1 MLLENI
7 QMNFDQIKADL
18 DLFCEWE
25 DRYGYIIDLGKQ
37 VSLPDEKKTD
47 ENKVIGCASQVWLD
61 MTWSEPNKT
70 KVFNIEGDS
79 DALIVKGLIAIL
91 LSLYRGKTFVEAQ
104 AVDPRAEFEKLG
116 LNSHLSSQRSNGLKS
131 MIDQIKIF
139 VNTKLN

>member
-1 MLLENI
+1 MDFN
-7 QMNFDQIKADL
+7 QIKEDL
-18 DLFCEWE
+18 ELFTEWE

-37 VSLPDEKKTD
+37 ISLPDEKKTD
-47 ENKVIGCASQVWLD
+47 DNKVNGCASQVWLD
-61 MTWSEPNKT
+61 MRWHEPNNT

-91 LSLYRGKTFVEAQ
+91 LSLYQGKTIIQ
-104 AVDPRAEFEKLG
+104 AKEIDPRVEFEKLG

-139 VNTKLN
+139 VNTEKN

>member
-1 MLLENI
+1 
-7 QMNFDQIKADL
+7 MNFEQIKEDL
-18 DLFCEWE
+18 DLFGEWE

-37 VSLPDEKKTD
+37 ISLPDEKKID
-47 ENKVIGCASQVWLD
+47 ANKVNGCASQVWLD
-61 MTWSEPNKT
+61 MRWNDPNNI

-91 LSLYRGKTFVEAQ
+91 LSLYQGKPLAQAQ
-104 AVDPRAEFEKLG
+104 AVDPRLAFEMLG

-139 VNTKLN
+139 VNT

>member
-1 MLLENI
+1 
-7 QMNFDQIKADL
+7 MNFDQIKEDL
-18 DLFCEWE
+18 DLFSEWE

-37 VSLPDEKKTD
+37 VFLPDEKKTD
-47 ENKVIGCASQVWLD
+47 KNKVNGCASQVWLD
-61 MTWSEPNKT
+61 MKWSKPNNA

-91 LSLYRGKTFVEAQ
+91 LSLYKGKTLLAAQ

-116 LNSHLSSQRSNGLKS
+116 LNAHLSSQRSNGLKS

-139 VNTKLN
+139 VNTEVN

>member
-1 MLLENI
+1 
-7 QMNFDQIKADL
+7 MNFDQIREDL
-18 DLFCEWE
+18 NIFSEWE

-47 ENKVIGCASQVWLD
+47 KNKVNGCASQVWLD
-61 MTWSEPNKT
+61 MKWNEPNNT

-91 LSLYRGKTFVEAQ
+91 LSLYRGKTIVEAQ

-116 LNSHLSSQRSNGLKS
+116 LNSHLSAQRSNGLKS

-139 VNTKLN
+139 VNTEEN

>member
-1 MLLENI
+1 
-7 QMNFDQIKADL
+7 MNFDQIKEDL
-18 DLFCEWE
+18 NLFTDWE

-37 VSLPDEKKTD
+37 ISLPDEKKTD
-47 ENKVIGCASQVWLD
+47 ENKVNGCASQVWLD
-61 MTWSEPNKT
+61 MRWHEPNNT

-91 LSLYRGKTFVEAQ
+91 LSLYQGKPLVQTQ
-104 AVDPRAEFEKLG
+104 AIDPKVEFEKLG

-139 VNTKLN
+139 VNT

>member
-1 MLLENI
+1 MDFNQIREDLE
-7 QMNFDQIKADL
+7 
-18 DLFCEWE
+18 LFTEWE

-37 VSLPDEKKTD
+37 ISLPDEKKTD
-47 ENKVIGCASQVWLD
+47 ENKVNGCASQVWLD
-61 MTWSEPNKT
+61 MGWHEPNNT

-91 LSLYRGKTFVEAQ
+91 LSLYQGKTLVQTKEI
-104 AVDPRAEFEKLG
+104 DPRVEFEKLG

-139 VNTKLN
+139 VNT

>member
-1 MLLENI
+1 
-7 QMNFDQIKADL
+7 MNFEQIKEDL
-18 DLFCEWE
+18 DLFGEWE

-37 VSLPDEKKTD
+37 ISLPDEKKID
-47 ENKVIGCASQVWLD
+47 ANKVNGCASQVWLD
-61 MTWSEPNKT
+61 MRWNDPNNI

-91 LSLYRGKTFVEAQ
+91 LSLYQGKTIAQ
-104 AVDPRAEFEKLG
+104 AQDVDPRVAFENLG

-139 VNTKLN
+139 VNT

>member
-1 MLLENI
+1 
-7 QMNFDQIKADL
+7 MNFDQIKEDL
-18 DLFCEWE
+18 DLFSEWE

-37 VSLPDEKKTD
+37 VALPDEMKTD
-47 ENKVIGCASQVWLD
+47 KNKVNGCASQVWLD
-61 MTWSEPNKT
+61 MNWNISNDS

-91 LSLYRGKTFVEAQ
+91 LSLYKGKTLIEAQ

-116 LNSHLSSQRSNGLKS
+116 LNAHLSSQRSNGLKS

-139 VNTKLN
+139 VNTEENCVS

>member
-1 MLLENI
+1 MDFN
-7 QMNFDQIKADL
+7 QIKEDL
-18 DLFCEWE
+18 ELFTEWE

-37 VSLPDEKKTD
+37 ISLPDEKKTD
-47 ENKVIGCASQVWLD
+47 DNKVNGCASQVWLD
-61 MTWSEPNKT
+61 MRWHEPNNT

-91 LSLYRGKTFVEAQ
+91 LSLYQGKTPVQTKEI
-104 AVDPRAEFEKLG
+104 DPRTEFEKLG

-139 VNTKLN
+139 VNTEKN

>member
-1 MLLENI
+1 MDFE
-7 QMNFDQIKADL
+7 QIKEDL
-18 DLFCEWE
+18 ELFTEWE

-37 VSLPDEKKTD
+37 ISLPDEKKTG
-47 ENKVIGCASQVWLD
+47 ENKVNGCASQVWLD
-61 MTWSEPNKT
+61 MGWHEPNNT

-91 LSLYRGKTFVEAQ
+91 LSLYQGKTLVQTKEI
-104 AVDPRAEFEKLG
+104 DPRVEFEKLG

-139 VNTKLN
+139 VNT

>member
-1 MLLENI
+1 
-7 QMNFDQIKADL
+7 MNFDQIKEDL
-18 DLFCEWE
+18 DLFSEWE

-37 VSLPDEKKTD
+37 VSLPDEMKTD
-47 ENKVIGCASQVWLD
+47 KNKVIDCASQVWLD
-61 MTWSEPNKT
+61 MNWNISNSS

-91 LSLYRGKTFVEAQ
+91 LSLYKGKTLVEAQ

-116 LNSHLSSQRSNGLKS
+116 LNAHLSSQRSNGLKS

-139 VNTKLN
+139 VNTGEN